1 MTNVKMSLSSIR
13 SNRIRSFLT
22 MLGVIIGVMS
32 VVMTVS
38 IGEGVKNQVLT
49 QISNLGSNI
58 ITIQPG
64 QPGVDSSG
72 KIKNIKLTAPISTS
86 TLSEAD
92 VATIAAVRGVVAVS
106 PNAVLTTSVESAET
120 PAYGD
125 GVVMATTYDTKNV
138 LNQSVEYGEFF
149 EKSDM
154 TKDVAI
160 IGSNVADALYHQRDP
175 IGRAVIIK
183 GHEYIIRGVLSA
195 APENPLNIGPNYNNA
210 IYIPFD
216 SAKRLMNGPLQISE
230 LNIKVAAGQKLS
242 DITNRIKD
250 ALYSAHNNQYDFTV
264 VSQKEYL
271 NLANQLFTLL
281 TTFVAAVA
289 GISLLVGGIGIMNIM
304 LVSVSERTREIGVR
318 KAIGATNQQI
328 LSQFLVEAVVISIFG
343 GIFGVLLS
351 LVASF
356 ILRIS
361 TAIHPSISLETILL
375 ATGVSTLV
383 GIIFGIT
390 PAIQAARKD
399 PIEALRHQ

>member
-1 MTNVKMSLSSIR
+1 MALSSIR
-13 SNRIRSFLT
+13 ANRIRSFLT
-22 MLGVIIGVMS
+22 MLGVIIGVTS

-38 IGEGVKNQVLT
+38 IGEGVKNQVLG
-49 QISNLGSNI
+49 QISKLGSNI

-64 QPGVDSSG
+64 KPGVDSSG
-72 KIKNIKLTAPISTS
+72 KIQNVRLTAPIGTS
-86 TLSEAD
+86 TLKESD
-92 VATIAAVRGVVAVS
+92 VAVVAAVPGVVAVS
-106 PNAVLTTSVESAET
+106 PSAILTTSVESAET
-120 PAYGD
+120 PVYGD
-125 GVVMATTYDTKNV
+125 GIVTATTYDTKNV
-138 LNQSVEYGEFF
+138 LNQSVEFGEFF

-154 TKDVAI
+154 TKDVAV
-160 IGSNVADALYHQRDP
+160 IGANVADALYKQRDP
-175 IGRAVIIK
+175 IGRSIVIK
-183 GHEYIIRGVLSA
+183 GQEYIVRGVLSA
-195 APENPLNIGPNYNNA
+195 APENPLNIGPNYNNV
-210 IYIPFD
+210 IYIPVD
-216 SAKRLMNGPLQISE
+216 SAKRLMNSPLQISE
-230 LNIKVAAGQKLS
+230 LNIKLAEGQDLAQVS
-242 DITNRIKD
+242 NRVKD
-250 ALYSAHNNQYDFTV
+250 ALYTAHNNQYDFTV
-264 VSQKEYL
+264 ISQTEYL

-351 LVASF
+351 LLASF
-356 ILRIS
+356 IIRIT
-361 TAIHPSISLETILL
+361 TAVHPSISLETIIL

-390 PAIQAARKD
+390 PAVQAARKD